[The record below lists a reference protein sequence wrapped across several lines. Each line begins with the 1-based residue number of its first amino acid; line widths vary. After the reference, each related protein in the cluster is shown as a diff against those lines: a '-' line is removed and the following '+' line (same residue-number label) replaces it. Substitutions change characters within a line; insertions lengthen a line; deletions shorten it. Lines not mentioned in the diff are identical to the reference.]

1 MKLSEL
7 IYYLQRIYNKE
18 GEKEV
23 YVSDSGG
30 YYNGL
35 TIVEDEKTIY
45 LEGYVKEDYMDD
57 EDMEVEE

>member
-7 IYYLQRIYNKE
+7 IYYLQRIYDNE

-30 YYNGL
+30 HYDGL
-35 TIVEDEKTIY
+35 TVVNRNETTVY
-45 LEGYVKEDYMDD
+45 LDGYVDIWKE
-57 EDMEVEE
+57 ELEVEE